1 MLLLF
6 CTNGGMKIA
15 TFSSIGSRAKALAAV
30 LSNRH
35 YDHGRLMS
43 FPH

>member
-15 TFSSIGSRAKALAAV
+15 TFPSICSRSKVLAAV
-30 LSNRH
+30 LSNRQ
-35 YDHGRLMS
+35 YDHGRLLS